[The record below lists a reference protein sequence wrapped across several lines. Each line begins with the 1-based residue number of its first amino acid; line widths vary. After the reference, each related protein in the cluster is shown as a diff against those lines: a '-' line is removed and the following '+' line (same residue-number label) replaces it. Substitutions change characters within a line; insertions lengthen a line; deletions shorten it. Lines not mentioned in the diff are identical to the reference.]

1 MSVHWQTFPLEQLDH
16 LQQKPGTKHLWVK
29 CFQVCSK
36 ERPNCLWRAKNKEL
50 IELRNVVYNS
60 YKTQQLTTHIILKM
74 VKVE

>member
-60 YKTQQLTTHIILKM
+60 YKTPATENTYYFKNG
-74 VKVE
+74 